1 MRHDSF
7 ANVKNIK
14 SALMVDFIYRVN
26 VRCVKIAEV
35 AQGSEKSYKFKLIF
49 QNGNVK
55 NQFG

>member
-1 MRHDSF
+1 
-7 ANVKNIK
+7 
-14 SALMVDFIYRVN
+14 MVDFIYRVN